1 MILPLLVFFESSA
14 LLLLGGTG
22 RMIFG
27 WFGFGVTT
35 KFESE
40 KATLLKQIIIKNMQF
55 EKKIKHT
62 HIFNKITKS
71 TPTQLQNKKY
81 LLCHQ
86 EH

>member
-22 RMIFG
+22 RMLFG

-40 KATLLKQIIIKNMQF
+40 KTTFLKQIIIKNMQF
-55 EKKIKHT
+55 CEFLRNTVLSK
-62 HIFNKITKS
+62 N
-71 TPTQLQNKKY
+71 NN
-81 LLCHQ
+81 
-86 EH
+86 

>member
-22 RMIFG
+22 RMLFG

-40 KATLLKQIIIKNMQF
+40 KTTFLKQIIIKNMHF
-55 EKKIKHT
+55 EKKLI
-62 HIFNKITKS
+62 
-71 TPTQLQNKKY
+71 TPTFLIK
-81 LLCHQ
+81 
-86 EH
+86 